1 MSKKPITKVADK
13 LIKVSEC
20 VNVYFYDNAYMVEVT
35 GRDNNDDWSNIKLV
49 CKDMDEVVKVL
60 QEVESLE
67 RES

>member
-1 MSKKPITKVADK
+1 MPKKPITKVSDK
-13 LIKVSEC
+13 LTKVSEC

-49 CKDMDEVVKVL
+49 AKSLDEVVTIL
-60 QEVESLE
+60 QEVETLE

>member
-13 LIKVSEC
+13 LTKVGEC

-35 GRDNNDDWSNIKLV
+35 GRDSNDDWSNIKLV

-60 QEVESLE
+60 QEVETLE
-67 RES
+67 RQS